1 MKRFFLILF
10 MLVLPFQSSWAAVV
24 SYSQHEA
31 LANHTHTEGCAHRVG
46 VVSNLSESR
55 SDGDSGP
62 STLHGDCTL
71 CHLGHCGVANGEVRP
86 LALPTASLRTPAS
99 ADPTL
104 SAFSI
109 PPDRPKWL
117 LHA

>member
-1 MKRFFLILF
+1 MKRILLILF
-10 MLVLPFQSSWAAVV
+10 MLMLPLQGSWAAAL

-31 LANHTHTEGCAHRVG
+31 LGTHSERCSQASSVA
-46 VVSNLSESR
+46 SDPSESR
-55 SDGDSGP
+55 SDDGVDS
-62 STLHGDCTL
+62 STPHGDCTL
-71 CHLGHCGVANGEVRP
+71 CHLGHCSIANGEVGQ
-86 LALPTASLRTPAS
+86 LALAAASLRTPAS